1 MAPVI
6 APPKPPPTDPEALI
20 PEARDRQRRRRLI
33 VVSTIALAS
42 GLTVALYSIVGGGS
56 SSATARSRNSP
67 SGAPPCRSSQLTTMY
82 GGFGLVPGDTRDVGA
97 LVLKNAGPPAC
108 SLPGTPRVGVYSG
121 GRRLVVRQLPAN
133 RGVPNSRGPL
143 ARTLGPGKTAWVSFL
158 WSNWCGSTP
167 NAPAT
172 FRYDFGRGLVLS
184 QRWARPTCTAPRKP
198 STLRVAGP
206 LATHQ

>member
-1 MAPVI
+1 MI

-42 GLTVALYSIVGGGS
+42 GLAVALFSVLGGGS
-56 SSATARSRNSP
+56 SSATARARNSAGGP
-67 SGAPPCRSSQLTTMY
+67 PPCRASQLSTMY
-82 GGFGLVPGDTRDVGA
+82 GVVGLAPGDNRDDGGLVMKNVGTA
-97 LVLKNAGPPAC
+97 AC

-121 GRRLVVRQLPAN
+121 GRQLVVRQLPAN
-133 RGVPNSRGPL
+133 RSVPNSRGPV
-143 ARTLGPGKTAWVSFL
+143 ARTLGPGKTAWVVFL
-158 WSNWCGSTP
+158 WSNWCGSNA

-172 FRYDFGRGLVLS
+172 FRYDFGSGLVLS
-184 QRWARPTCTAPRKP
+184 QRWARPSCTAPRKP

-206 LATHQ
+206 LASRQ